1 MKIGREGRYY
11 KILKDDGTPV
21 ILTCSEA
28 GLLVNFIG
36 KEGLRA
42 NIDERVSAAEEDWL
56 DLSKYEGT
64 RDEFEQEIFDELEE
78 EIDYGN
84 SVSDDEIDERIYDTA
99 AFYGGLEKE
108 E

>member
-1 MKIGREGRYY
+1 MKIGREGHYY

-21 ILTCSEA
+21 LLTCAEA

-42 NIDERVSAAEEDWL
+42 NIDERLEIAELDWL
-56 DLSKYEGT
+56 DISKYEGT
-64 RDEFEQEIFDELEE
+64 RDEFMQEIFDELEE

-84 SVSDDEIDERIYDTA
+84 SVSDDEIDERICDTA

>member
-1 MKIGREGRYY
+1 MKIEKEGHYY
-11 KILKDDGTPV
+11 RIQKVDGTTV
-21 ILTCSEA
+21 FLTCAEA

-36 KEGLRA
+36 KESLRA
-42 NIDERVSAAEEDWL
+42 NIDERLEIAELDWL
-56 DLSKYEGT
+56 DISKYEGT
-64 RDEFEQEIFDELEE
+64 RDEFMQEIFDDLED

>member
-1 MKIGREGRYY
+1 MKIEREGINY
-11 KILKDDGTPV
+11 KIQKADGTSV
-21 ILTCSEA
+21 LLTCAEA

-42 NIDERVSAAEEDWL
+42 NINERVSAAEEDWL

-64 RDEFEQEIFDELEE
+64 RDEFEQEIFDELED